1 MELQRTDVA
10 VIATDRTRTAGLSY
24 EDLLDPASAASN
36 RS

>member
-1 MELQRTDVA
+1 MELQRAYVP
-10 VIATDRTRTAGLSY
+10 VIAANRASPTGLSY